1 MMTQFEILDVARSQV
16 LQGGEGLTAAQRLD
30 VLRLPDE
37 ALDELLELA
46 HQVRMRWCVC
56 GVPKLGHGR

>member
-1 MMTQFEILDVARSQV
+1 MRGSP
-16 LQGGEGLTAAQRLD
+16 AAQRLD

-46 HQVRMRWCVC
+46 HQVRMRWCAW
-56 GVPKLGHGR
+56 GSKT

>member
-1 MMTQFEILDVARSQV
+1 MMTRFEILDVARSQV

-30 VLRLPDE
+30 VLRFPDE

-46 HQVRMRWCVC
+46 HQVRMRWCVW
-56 GVPKLGHGR
+56 GSKT